1 MKLDKIKEIDSL
13 VSFRK
18 NGMVLF
24 EKIKTNIRID
34 NSGFSGLM
42 KPYMVFFPFY

>member
-13 VSFRK
+13 VSIRK